1 MTPFSLTSTLSRFYD
16 IRPGELRRVGIM
28 VALFFF
34 LLAANNVIKVARD
47 SLFLSHFS
55 IDHLPYVYLL
65 AALFAGLIIA
75 GYSRY
80 TLSVPLYRL
89 ILLSNAFI
97 IRSEERRVG
106 KECCI
111 RCVTIL

>member
-1 MTPFSLTSTLSRFYD
+1 MLARFFD
-16 IRPGELRRVGIM
+16 IRPGEARRVGIM
-28 VALFFF
+28 VSLLFF

-65 AALFAGLIIA
+65 AALFAGVIIA

-80 TLSVPLYRL
+80 TLSLPLYKL

-97 IRSEERRVG
+97 IFNIIGFWALIVLFNFDWA
-106 KECCI
+106 I
-111 RCVTIL
+111 YALYVW